1 MKIYVFIFVTFCLF
15 SCSTKSKKFQNEEKP
30 SFLYIYDFEKQDG
43 PVDSL
48 AVFDSGYEKSLDYYK
63 SFDTLNKKVD
73 GSVSISI
80 FNLNKQKFA
89 YIADTS
95 TIRIYKW
102 NNSKFEQIINIPQ
115 ELGMNVQRN
124 FIDFNTDGYKD
135 VIIELVSG
143 GSYGVEYI
151 CLFYEPMNKTLLY
164 DFKNELRNIEL
175 DIPNK
180 KITSS
185 SRIVN
190 NVFEIGKN
198 NFVLKEQIID
208 LLFTTGNE
216 KFENKIEVTK
226 YSNLGKVTSIDTI
239 ERKY

>member
-1 MKIYVFIFVTFCLF
+1 M
-15 SCSTKSKKFQNEEKP
+15 
-30 SFLYIYDFEKQDG
+30 
-43 PVDSL
+43 
-48 AVFDSGYEKSLDYYK
+48 
-63 SFDTLNKKVD
+63 TL
-73 GSVSISI
+73 
-80 FNLNKQKFA
+80 
-89 YIADTS
+89 
-95 TIRIYKW
+95 
-102 NNSKFEQIINIPQ
+102 
-115 ELGMNVQRN
+115 
-124 FIDFNTDGYKD
+124 
-135 VIIELVSG
+135 
-143 GSYGVEYI
+143 
-151 CLFYEPMNKTLLY
+151 
-164 DFKNELRNIEL
+164 KNELRNIEL